1 MVSGSG
7 WFGWVSLYF
16 RQVYFPTPGEFP
28 PVDLSLHVGGVPLQL
43 APILAETLVR
53 AQLPPSFN
61 LTVLVRP
68 IPTPP
73 KSVYAG

>member
-1 MVSGSG
+1 MGMV
-7 WFGWVSLYF
+7 F
-16 RQVYFPTPGEFP
+16 RCARQIHFPTPGEFP
-28 PVDLSLHVGGVPLQL
+28 PVDLSLLVGGVPLQL

-68 IPTPP
+68 TP
-73 KSVYAG
+73 YAAHVCACRLR